1 MRSVCLSMG
10 PFALIALSGVEKK
23 CLDDDIGTDEDDM
36 AITCHDDLRFVQD
49 VVRMCDLYIYNSQ

>member
-1 MRSVCLSMG
+1 MG